1 VQRLL
6 LENQQEKYKYRIM
19 LGQHEELKQEFQ
31 LQEDQMIDQH
41 INDEARIEE
50 ERKQRNQEVRQLN
63 GLIRNLTAQNAAQER
78 RQAAYSQP
86 N

>member
-1 VQRLL
+1 
-6 LENQQEKYKYRIM
+6 
-19 LGQHEELKQEFQ
+19 
-31 LQEDQMIDQH
+31 MIDQH